1 MKGARLEVSDP
12 LGRTH
17 ILPFEDDRF
26 TIGCR
31 HGNTLSLGSP
41 EFSRLHS
48 EIIKEGEDSY
58 ILRDLG
64 TRVELRQPPPGPF
77 RPRLWPGLAEA
88 LVKADCFSV
97 EYCRYS
103 SSSPLARQAH
113 RESRCDAGRLTTNG

>member
-48 EIIKEGEDSY
+48 EIIKEGETATSCA
-58 ILRDLG
+58 ISVRASNCASRRPARSG
-64 TRVELRQPPPGPF
+64 PGY
-77 RPRLWPGLAEA
+77 GQ
-88 LVKADCFSV
+88 V
-97 EYCRYS
+97 
-103 SSSPLARQAH
+103 SPKPW
-113 RESRCDAGRLTTNG
+113 